1 MSFAA
6 KVKTAV
12 EAAQH
17 GAETEPA
24 LRYRAVLDQL
34 AEGLAELGIGARITG
49 SRDPR
54 KLGLYLH
61 ASYRPERG
69 SLMLSFFLDGDKII
83 VSGESPKT
91 IGSPEELERWLLDFV
106 KLPAFVES
114 ISTLREEAEQ
124 PMEARLRV
132 ATGVAYAKGD
142 LVVAVAPAD
151 QRMLAET
158 AVHAEVTL
166 DITRVEFPGNAP
178 FADPPE
184 YKVLD
189 SAGLVVNIESATRI
203 GDKLRIKGRRAATA

>member
-6 KVKTAV
+6 KVKNTV
-12 EAAQH
+12 EAAEH
-17 GAETEPA
+17 AAETDPA
-24 LRYRAVLDQL
+24 RAYRAVLEQL
-34 AEGLAELGIGARITG
+34 AEGLTELGVGARISG

-54 KLGLYLH
+54 KLGLFLH
-61 ASYRPERG
+61 ALYRPQRG

-91 IGSPEELERWLLDFV
+91 IGSPEELERWLLEFV

-132 ATGVAYAKGD
+132 ATGVTYAKGD
-142 LVVAVAPAD
+142 LVVAVDPVD
-151 QRMLAET
+151 QKKLAE
-158 AVHAEVTL
+158 AAEGAEVHL
-166 DITRVEFPGNAP
+166 DVARIEFPGNAQ

-184 YKVLD
+184 YRVLD
-189 SAGLVVNIESATRI
+189 SAGLVLNIESSERI
-203 GDKLRIKGRRAATA
+203 AEKLRIKGRRAASA

>member
-1 MSFAA
+1 MSFAS
-6 KVKTAV
+6 KVKSAVTTA
-12 EAAQH
+12 ER
-17 GAETEPA
+17 GAETPSA
-24 LRYRAVLDQL
+24 LRYCAVLDEL
-34 AEGLAELGIGARITG
+34 AKGLEELGIGARIDG

-61 ASYRPERG
+61 APYRPQGG
-69 SLMLSFFLDGDKII
+69 SLMLNFFLDGDKII

-91 IGSPEELERWLLDFV
+91 IQSPEELERWLLDFV
-106 KLPAFVES
+106 QLPAFVES
-114 ISTLREEAEQ
+114 IRTLREEAER

-151 QRMLAET
+151 QRTLAEA
-158 AVHAEVTL
+158 AVGTEVTL
-166 DITRVEFPGNAP
+166 DVARVEFPGNAP

-189 SAGLVVNIESATRI
+189 SAGLVVNIESATRV
-203 GDKLRIKGRRAATA
+203 GDKLRIKGRRAAAA